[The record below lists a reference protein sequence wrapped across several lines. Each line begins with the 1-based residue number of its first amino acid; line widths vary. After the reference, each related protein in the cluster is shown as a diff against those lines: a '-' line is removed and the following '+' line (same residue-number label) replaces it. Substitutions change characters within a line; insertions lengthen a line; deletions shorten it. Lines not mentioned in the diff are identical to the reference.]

1 MGIFSRMK
9 RAIKSKANAAID
21 KAIDPQKEIDMAI
34 LELENQQRAAIKE
47 LISYKATAKQLE
59 QDIAKLEERAA
70 NWERRAMAAVKKG
83 DDALAKECL
92 EQKKKAEIEAGKVRR
107 DRDEAQGY
115 AIELNRSRKT
125 AETKLKIL
133 KLKKGTM
140 ATQIA
145 AARSGTGN
153 VFGQSDAAFDK
164 LARAEEKIDDDA
176 LMAEVNASLD
186 GEDLEA
192 DIEARLLAAGGGD
205 PAAGASDD
213 PLAELKA
220 KMEADRREKLT
231 GGDPEKS

>member
-1 MGIFSRMK
+1 MSIFSRMR

-21 KAIDPQKEIDMAI
+21 RAIDPQKELDMAI

-47 LISYKATAKQLE
+47 LLSYKATAKQLE
-59 QDIAKLEERAA
+59 QDIAKLEERAKH
-70 NWERRAMAAVKKG
+70 WEARAMTAVKRG
-83 DDALAKECL
+83 DDALAKDCL
-92 EQKKKAEIEAGKVRR
+92 KEKKNAEVEVVKVRR

-176 LMAEVNASLD
+176 LMAEVEAALD

-192 DIEARLLAAGGGD
+192 DIDARLLAVSGGD
-205 PAAGASDD
+205 EAAGAADD

-220 KMEADRREKLT
+220 KMEADRRKKLT
-231 GGDPEKS
+231 GGDPEKP